1 MSRRRDFGAMTN
13 FFRKII
19 REEEKKVAG
28 TKFSHKR
35 TTMI

>member
-1 MSRRRDFGAMTN
+1 MSRRRDFGAMTD
-13 FFRKII
+13 FFRKF